1 MWTPKKGQKVNDNYP
16 LKNLQQNENNESALE
31 VLRKLTYKELRQK
44 TKDMTND
51 DTNQIRK
58 Q

>member
-51 DTNQIRK
+51 DTNQTR